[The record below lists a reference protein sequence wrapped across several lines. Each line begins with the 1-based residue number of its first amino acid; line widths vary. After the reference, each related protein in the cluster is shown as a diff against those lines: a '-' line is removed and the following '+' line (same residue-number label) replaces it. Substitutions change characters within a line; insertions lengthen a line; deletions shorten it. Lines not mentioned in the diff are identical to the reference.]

1 MNQNQNTYE
10 ENEFLASFS
19 QNVNVVN
26 VEGYESCN
34 CSSACIRNE
43 ITNLKNQVERMEEK
57 LDAILKKM
65 DNDII
70 KNCDKMGDHIDFV
83 NNVYDT
89 VKVPL
94 HYISNKVQKMI
105 GGGGENRT
113 PHYANKNC
121 VISNKIEDANDDEY
135 FFTEKE

>member
-1 MNQNQNTYE
+1 MNQNQNQYNNTFE

-19 QNVNVVN
+19 QGIN
-26 VEGYESCN
+26 VEGYESCT
-34 CSSACIRNE
+34 CSSTCIRNE
-43 ITNLKNQVERMEEK
+43 ITILKNKIERMEEK
-57 LDAILKKM
+57 LDIILQKM
-65 DNDII
+65 DTHVI

-105 GGGGENRT
+105 GGNNT
-113 PHYANKNC
+113 SK
-121 VISNKIEDANDDEY
+121 SIEYIHDDQNGNQNNDDEY
-135 FFTEKE
+135 LFTESD

>member
-1 MNQNQNTYE
+1 MNLNENQNIYE
-10 ENEFLASFS
+10 ENDFLDSFS
-19 QNVNVVN
+19 QNIN
-26 VEGYESCN
+26 VEKYESCN
-34 CSSACIRNE
+34 CSSTCIRNE
-43 ITNLKNQVERMEEK
+43 IMNLKNKIERMEEK

-105 GGGGENRT
+105 GGTNGSHN
-113 PHYANKNC
+113 N
-121 VISNKIEDANDDEY
+121 VIISNKNKIECYNDANDDEY
-135 FFTEKE
+135 LFTEND